1 MEKFLQF
8 LEPEFLVLLGLWLLG
23 FLFLVRI
30 GCRRYERVHK
40 CHWYDQSDRGPNEEM
55 DWCQIWMLMNDDP
68 LNFHKTSKNL
78 YRYSCKLVLFDLSC
92 VFAFILI
99 FSGSLNFIYHLTS
112 LDDASCCTVLNE
124 YLRLKEIG
132 NNSNLNLVGAIFAG
146 ATTLIAAIITVFY
159 QIRLQAR
166 SKNRQNWINSIR
178 EEMTVLMT
186 NFPTYDASES
196 EIEIA
201 QQKIRPNLAKLSL
214 SLNPAERVHRGFL
227 AIVRFMYRI
236 NELEEDQ
243 KARTGL
249 GLPEL
254 PLHEQQKNCEPQ
266 DICSQQEAWSTWN
279 SITMRLAN
287 ILLKREWEQVKYVK

>member
-1 MEKFLQF
+1 MDKILEFLQ
-8 LEPEFLVLLGLWLLG
+8 PDILVLFGLWLLG

-40 CHWYDQSDRGPNEEM
+40 CHWYGQSDEWLRESM
-55 DWCQIWMLMNDDP
+55 KWCQIRSLIQIDS

-78 YRYSCKLVLFDLSC
+78 CRYSCKLVLFDLSC
-92 VFAFILI
+92 VFAFFLILG
-99 FSGSLNFIYHLTS
+99 GSLNFIYHLA
-112 LDDASCCTVLNE
+112 LPDDAFCSSVLNE
-124 YLRLKEIG
+124 FLCSMEIG
-132 NNSNLNLVGAIFAG
+132 RVGNLGLTVAG
-146 ATTLIAAIITVFY
+146 AATVIAAMITVFY

-178 EEMTVLMT
+178 EEITVLMT

-249 GLPEL
+249 GLPES
-254 PLHEQQKNCEPQ
+254 PLHEQQNECEPQ
-266 DICSQQEAWSTWN
+266 DTYNTWN
-279 SITMRLAN
+279 SKSMRLAN
-287 ILLKREWEQVKYVK
+287 ILLKREWEQVKHVK

>member
-1 MEKFLQF
+1 
-8 LEPEFLVLLGLWLLG
+8 
-23 FLFLVRI
+23 
-30 GCRRYERVHK
+30 
-40 CHWYDQSDRGPNEEM
+40 
-55 DWCQIWMLMNDDP
+55 MLIENDP
-68 LNFHKTSKNL
+68 LKFHKTSKKL
-78 YRYSCKLVLFDLSC
+78 CRCPCKLVLFDLSC

-99 FSGSLNFIYHLTS
+99 LGGGLNFIYHLTS
-112 LDDASCCTVLNE
+112 LDDAFCCTVLNE
-124 YLRLKEIG
+124 NLRLKEIG
-132 NNSNLNLVGAIFAG
+132 KNSNLNLVGAIVVGVA
-146 ATTLIAAIITVFY
+146 TLIAAIITVIY

-196 EIEIA
+196 EIEIG

-249 GLPEL
+249 GLPES
-254 PLHEQQKNCEPQ
+254 PLHE
-266 DICSQQEAWSTWN
+266 
-279 SITMRLAN
+279 
-287 ILLKREWEQVKYVK
+287 